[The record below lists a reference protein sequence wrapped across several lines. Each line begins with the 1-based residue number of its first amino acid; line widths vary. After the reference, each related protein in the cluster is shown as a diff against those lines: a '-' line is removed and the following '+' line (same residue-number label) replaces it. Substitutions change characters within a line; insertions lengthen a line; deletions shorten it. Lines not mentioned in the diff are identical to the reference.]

1 MRFELWIKW
10 KLHVYLFHNTML
22 HFSKVSDYGHQNPNK
37 SAKKSRRQR
46 DTQCTSNAHKPFPA
60 FPCLLSSPN
69 LSTLALEL
77 LCQCMESTSEPLTR
91 AALNQKSV
99 AGRGASQHEGHRH
112 PRDAIFIHPEHTSV
126 TSRRILPV
134 SDWDRLHA
142 IIKTAWIKT

>member
-1 MRFELWIKW
+1 M
-10 KLHVYLFHNTML
+10 YLFHNTML
-22 HFSKVSDYGHQNPNK
+22 HFSKVSDYGHQNKNK

-112 PRDAIFIHPEHTSV
+112 PRDAIFIHPVHTSV

-142 IIKTAWIKT
+142 IIKTA

>member
-1 MRFELWIKW
+1 MRFELEWNEGCMCIFFTIPCSTLAKYLIMVIKI
-10 KLHVYLFHNTML
+10 KIIPLK
-22 HFSKVSDYGHQNPNK
+22 KVW
-37 SAKKSRRQR
+37 RQR

-60 FPCLLSSPN
+60 FPCLLYSPN

-77 LCQCMESTSEPLTR
+77 LFQCMESTSEPLTR

-99 AGRGASQHEGHRH
+99 AGRGVSHHEGHRH
-112 PRDAIFIHPEHTSV
+112 QRDAIFIHPEHTSV